1 MHFYASPLFA
11 LAICTLPKTPHI
23 HFLIPC
29 YGGQI
34 SEPTFTSF
42 LKFVVLASKL
52 GLEWSL
58 DTLINESLIPRGRN
72 SLVARALANPKA
84 THAMFIDS
92 DIRFS
97 PENIIDLIKED
108 VAVIGGAYPKKSLPI
123 EYVLHPLSGGFS
135 DSTKAEV
142 ERIGTGFLLIKR
154 EVFARISTEMPH
166 LKYSDDNG
174 YGGEL
179 DPHLFAFFE
188 SGLFGHDVFL
198 SEDWLFCDR
207 WRSLG
212 GQIYISKCF
221 VLTHIGTYSFSEDS
235 QVDLALKLK
244 SFGDSN
250 SSLS

>member
-1 MHFYASPLFA
+1 MHFHAKHRLV
-11 LAICTLPKTPHI
+11 IDMCTLPRPPHI

-42 LKFVVLASKL
+42 LKFVVLAPKV

-72 SLVARALANPKA
+72 SLVARALANSKA
-84 THAMFIDS
+84 THVMFIDS
-92 DIRFS
+92 DIHFS
-97 PENIIDLIKED
+97 PENIIALIKED

-123 EYVLHPLSGGFS
+123 EYVLHPLSGGVS

-142 ERIGTGFLLIKR
+142 ERIGTGFLLINR
-154 EVFARISTEMPH
+154 GVFDRISTEMPH

-174 YGGEL
+174 LDGEL
-179 DPHLFAFFE
+179 DLHLFAFFE
-188 SGLFGHDVFL
+188 SGLFGHDVYL

-212 GQIYISKCF
+212 GQIFISKCF
-221 VLTHIGTYSFSEDS
+221 VLSHVGTYSFSEES
-235 QVDLALKLK
+235 QFDLAHKLK
-244 SFGDSN
+244 SLGDEN
-250 SSLS
+250 SSSP

>member
-1 MHFYASPLFA
+1 MHFYASPRFVPA
-11 LAICTLPKTPHI
+11 FCTLPKTPHI

-52 GLEWSL
+52 GVEWSL

-97 PENIIDLIKED
+97 PENIIALIKED
-108 VAVIGGAYPKKSLPI
+108 VPIIGGAYPKKSLPI

-221 VLTHIGTYSFSEDS
+221 VLTHVGTYSFSEDS